1 MNSTSPDALSELVG
15 LVVHDLRNPS
25 ATVGAN
31 VAFVRDV
38 LPDGGNQDVAE
49 ALEDVEAALG
59 QLMLGLEQ
67 LSWVGRWLGGQP
79 PLQPVDG
86 DAAEFVRGFGGRRGE
101 IEVRAMPADGP
112 LPARGAASLQK
123 VLEVLL
129 ANAQQHARRGQVT
142 LACRREG
149 GEVVVEWTDTG
160 PALAPEDRAR
170 AFTLEGQHEL
180 KTKANGRYGRVVG
193 LFAAAIAV
201 AGLGGRLETDGV
213 DGAAVFRV
221 RLPAL

>member
-15 LVVHDLRNPS
+15 LVVHDLRNLS
-25 ATVGAN
+25 APVGAN

-38 LPDGGNQDVAE
+38 LADTGNPDVAE
-49 ALEDVEAALG
+49 ALEDVEAAVG
-59 QLMLGLEQ
+59 QLLLGLDQ
-67 LSWVGRWLGGQP
+67 LSWVGRWFGHQA

-86 DAAEFVRGFGGRRGE
+86 DVAEFLRGFAGRRGE
-101 IEVRAMPADGP
+101 LEIRASADGP
-112 LPARGAASLQK
+112 LPATGGASLGK
-123 VLEVLL
+123 VLKVLV
-129 ANAQQHARRGQVT
+129 ANAQHHARRGPVT
-142 LACRREG
+142 LAARREADR
-149 GEVVVEWTDTG
+149 VVVEWTDAG

-180 KTKANGRYGRVVG
+180 KTKASGRYGRVVG

-201 AGLGGRLETDGV
+201 EGLGGTLEADGE
-213 DGAAVFRV
+213 DGAAVFRI